1 MEPGRGRS
9 RPPWRDASGAGDLW
23 RLCQAV
29 YMATIPTW
37 LGGVG
42 GAAIPTSGA
51 VGGCGARRPAAGLFY
66 RKSVPAASPA
76 TNTEAVWP
84 WRVARAAAQL
94 QRRIGPMMML
104 VGALLR
110 RPGVGGRNMMVVLM
124 AVS

>member
-51 VGGCGARRPAAGLFY
+51 VGGCGAQRPAAGLFY
-66 RKSVPAASPA
+66 RKSVPAACP
-76 TNTEAVWP
+76 NTHRGCLA
-84 WRVARAAAQL
+84 VARLWPRA
-94 QRRIGPMMML
+94 RRAHRL
-104 VGALLR
+104 CT
-110 RPGVGGRNMMVVLM
+110 GRQYP
-124 AVS
+124 AV

>member
-66 RKSVPAASPA
+66 RKSVPAASPNKHRPCLA
-76 TNTEAVWP
+76 
-84 WRVARAAAQL
+84 VARLVSFHTLLCLLPEPQFVYGDISMRLAAD
-94 QRRIGPMMML
+94 
-104 VGALLR
+104 
-110 RPGVGGRNMMVVLM
+110 
-124 AVS
+124 VSLSYSEKV

>member
-66 RKSVPAASPA
+66 RKSVPRLHAPTRTVCSRGCLA
-76 TNTEAVWP
+76 
-84 WRVARAAAQL
+84 VARCC
-94 QRRIGPMMML
+94 
-104 VGALLR
+104 
-110 RPGVGGRNMMVVLM
+110 GRQAEVRK
-124 AVS
+124 

>member
-66 RKSVPAASPA
+66 RKSVPAACP
-76 TNTEAVWP
+76 NTHRSGLA
-84 WRVARAAAQL
+84 VAR
-94 QRRIGPMMML
+94 
-104 VGALLR
+104 
-110 RPGVGGRNMMVVLM
+110 GVSIRLS
-124 AVS
+124 AVSHAAINRPVIDLSDLSITVRGSFVAPPYV